1 METIETMTVIHA
13 TEDFLRSEITK
24 KDEEIARLTNIVN
37 EYSKSTI
44 NLGNSLRTMSVQL
57 QDWTMSQLE
66 DGEINEEQ
74 ATELSEIGNFDLT
87 KEVEAEVTVKYWITL
102 QVPAGESAEDIINE
116 IDFESVSYDSE
127 AITHISYD
135 VADIDI

>member
-1 METIETMTVIHA
+1 METNVIHA

-44 NLGNSLRTMSVQL
+44 NLGNSLRTMSVSL
-57 QDWTMSQLE
+57 QDWTMTELE
-66 DGEINEEQ
+66 NNGITEEQ

-102 QVPAGESAEDIINE
+102 QVPAGESAGDIINE
-116 IDFESVSYDSE
+116 IDFESVSYDTE
-127 AITHISYD
+127 AITNISYE
-135 VADIDI
+135 VSDIDL

>member
-1 METIETMTVIHA
+1 METNVIHA
-13 TEDFLRSEITK
+13 TEEFLRSELAS
-24 KDEEIARLTNIVN
+24 KDEKINNLTNIVN

-57 QDWTMSQLE
+57 QEWTMNELE
-66 DGEINEEQ
+66 NNGITEEQ

-102 QVPAGESAEDIINE
+102 QVPAGETAEDIINE

-127 AITHISYD
+127 AITHISHE
-135 VADIDI
+135 VSDIDL

>member
-1 METIETMTVIHA
+1 METNVTHA
-13 TEDFLRSEITK
+13 TEEFLRSELAS
-24 KDEEIARLTNIVN
+24 KDEKINNLTNIVN

-57 QDWTMSQLE
+57 QEWTMNELE
-66 DGEINEEQ
+66 NNGITEEQ
-74 ATELSEIGNFDLT
+74 ATELSEIGNFDLI

-102 QVPAGESAEDIINE
+102 QVPAGETAEDIINE

-127 AITHISYD
+127 AITNISHE
-135 VADIDI
+135 VSDIDL

>member
-1 METIETMTVIHA
+1 METNVIHA

-24 KDEEIARLTNIVN
+24 KDEDIARLTNIVN

-44 NLGNSLRTMSVQL
+44 NLGNSLRTMSASL
-57 QDWTMSQLE
+57 QDWTMTELE
-66 DGEINEEQ
+66 NNGITEEQ
-74 ATELSEIGNFDLT
+74 ATELSEIGSFDLV

-116 IDFESVSYDSE
+116 IDFDSVSFNSE
-127 AITHISYD
+127 AIENISYE
-135 VADIDI
+135 VADIDL

>member
-1 METIETMTVIHA
+1 METNVIHA
-13 TEDFLRSEITK
+13 TEEFLRSEITK
-24 KDEEIARLTNIVN
+24 KDEDIARLTNIVN

-66 DGEINEEQ
+66 EGEINEEQ

-102 QVPAGESAEDIINE
+102 QVPAGESAEDILND
-116 IDFESVSYDSE
+116 IDFDAVTYDVDT
-127 AITHISYD
+127 ITHISSS
-135 VADIDI
+135 VESIDI

>member
-1 METIETMTVIHA
+1 METTEKMTVVHA
-13 TEDFLRSEITK
+13 TEEFLRSEISK
-24 KDEEIARLTNIVN
+24 KNEEINNLTNIVN
-37 EYSKSTI
+37 EYSRSTI

-57 QDWTMSQLE
+57 QDWTMSNLE
-66 DGEINEEQ
+66 DGSINEEQ

-87 KEVEAEVTVKYWITL
+87 KEVEAEVTVKYWVTL

>member
-1 METIETMTVIHA
+1 METNVTHA
-13 TEDFLRSEITK
+13 TEEFLRSEITK
-24 KDEEIARLTNIVN
+24 KDEDIARLTNIVN

-116 IDFESVSYDSE
+116 IDFESVSYDTE
-127 AITHISYD
+127 AITNISYE
-135 VADIDI
+135 VADIDL

>member
-1 METIETMTVIHA
+1 METSIVHA
-13 TEDFLRSEITK
+13 TEEFLKSEIAK
-24 KDEEIARLTNIVN
+24 KDEDIARLTNIVN

-66 DGEINEEQ
+66 EGEINEEQ

-102 QVPAGESAEDIINE
+102 QVPVGESAEDIINE
-116 IDFESVSYDSE
+116 IDFESVSYDTE
-127 AITHISYD
+127 AITNISYE
-135 VADIDI
+135 VADIDL

>member
-1 METIETMTVIHA
+1 METSIVHA
-13 TEDFLRSEITK
+13 TEEFLKSEIAK
-24 KDEEIARLTNIVN
+24 KDEDIARLTNIVN

-66 DGEINEEQ
+66 NGEINEEQ

-116 IDFESVSYDSE
+116 IDFESVSYDTE
-127 AITHISYD
+127 AITNISYE
-135 VADIDI
+135 VADIDL

>member
-1 METIETMTVIHA
+1 METSIVHA
-13 TEDFLRSEITK
+13 TEEFLKSEIVK
-24 KDEEIARLTNIVN
+24 KDEDIARLTNIVN

-66 DGEINEEQ
+66 EGEINEEQ

-116 IDFESVSYDSE
+116 IDFESVSYDTE
-127 AITHISYD
+127 AITNISYE
-135 VADIDI
+135 VADIDL

>member
-1 METIETMTVIHA
+1 METNVIHA

-44 NLGNSLRTMSVQL
+44 NLGNSLRTMSVSL
-57 QDWTMSQLE
+57 QDWTMTELE
-66 DGEINEEQ
+66 NNGITEEQ

-102 QVPAGESAEDIINE
+102 QVPAGESAGDIINE
-116 IDFESVSYDSE
+116 IDFESVSYDTE
-127 AITHISYD
+127 AITNISYE
-135 VADIDI
+135 VADIDL

>member
-1 METIETMTVIHA
+1 METNVINA
-13 TEDFLRSEITK
+13 TEEYLRSEITK
-24 KDEEIARLTNIVN
+24 KDADIARLTNIVN

-57 QDWTMSQLE
+57 QDWTMNELE
-66 DGEINEEQ
+66 NNGITEEQ
-74 ATELSEIGNFDLT
+74 ATEISEIVGFDLT

-116 IDFESVSYDSE
+116 IDFESVSYDTE
-127 AITHISYD
+127 AITNISYE
-135 VADIDI
+135 VSDIDL

>member
-1 METIETMTVIHA
+1 METSIVHA
-13 TEDFLRSEITK
+13 TEEFLKSEIAK
-24 KDEEIARLTNIVN
+24 KDEDIARLTNIVN

-66 DGEINEEQ
+66 EGEINEEQ

-116 IDFESVSYDSE
+116 IDFESVSYDTE
-127 AITHISYD
+127 AITNISYE
-135 VADIDI
+135 VADIDL